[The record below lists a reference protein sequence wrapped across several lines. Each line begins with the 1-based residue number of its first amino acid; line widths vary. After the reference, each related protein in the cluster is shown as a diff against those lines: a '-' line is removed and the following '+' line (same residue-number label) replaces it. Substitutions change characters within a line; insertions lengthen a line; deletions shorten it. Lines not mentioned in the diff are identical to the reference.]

1 VRRPGEG
8 QSVTFHEYEEEDS
21 VFHLVDMVTGQAADP
36 IFVGDYVTCRIV
48 GDLLIVCSKKGDLT
62 AFRARASAKSFI
74 LRVG

>member
-1 VRRPGEG
+1 MRRSGEG

-36 IFVGDYVTCRIV
+36 IFVGDYTTYRIV

-62 AFRARASAKSFI
+62 AFRAGRQ
-74 LRVG
+74 